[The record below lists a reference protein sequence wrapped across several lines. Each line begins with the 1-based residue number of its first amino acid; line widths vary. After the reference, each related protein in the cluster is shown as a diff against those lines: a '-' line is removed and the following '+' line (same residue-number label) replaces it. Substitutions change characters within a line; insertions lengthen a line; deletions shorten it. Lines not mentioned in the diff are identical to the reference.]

1 MSYAESFCIVFE
13 LALCNCTGC
22 LFTIV
27 SQNDLHR
34 EKEIDSSDVGRIN
47 KIFSR
52 KSHTLFFE
60 MWYFTSIGRR
70 FLADSTINGLPS
82 TDDKPSNNAADE
94 IEVTVTTTSSLLQ
107 SNE

>member
-1 MSYAESFCIVFE
+1 
-13 LALCNCTGC
+13 
-22 LFTIV
+22 
-27 SQNDLHR
+27 
-34 EKEIDSSDVGRIN
+34 
-47 KIFSR
+47 
-52 KSHTLFFE
+52 